1 MVDTRREELAMS
13 VLVLGLVIF
22 LGAHSVRIF
31 ADSWRTRQIGRIGE
45 MGWKGGYATV
55 SAVGLVLTIWGYGIA
70 RRDPVVLW
78 TPPVWAPHLAGL
90 LTLIA
95 FILFIAAYVPRN
107 HFKGWVHH
115 PMALSAAVWALAH
128 LLANGTLNAVILFAA
143 FLVWAVLAYRAARR
157 RDSALGSVYPAGT
170 WAKDGVAV
178 LGGAVAWIVF
188 GFWLH
193 GWLIGVRPL
202 G

>member
-1 MVDTRREELAMS
+1 MS

-31 ADSWRTRQIGRIGE
+31 AESWRTRQIARLGA
-45 MGWKGGYATV
+45 MGWKGAYATV
-55 SAVGLVLTIWGYGIA
+55 SAVGLVLVIWGYGIA

-78 TPPVWAPHLAGL
+78 APPVWAPHLAGL

-95 FILFIAAYVPRN
+95 FILFLAAYVPGN
-107 HFKGWVHH
+107 HFKAWVKH
-115 PMALSAAVWALAH
+115 PQALSAALWAFAH
-128 LLANGTLNAVILFAA
+128 LLANGTLNAVVLFAA

-157 RDSALGSVYPAGT
+157 RDLASGVVYPAG
-170 WAKDGVAV
+170 AVVKDGITVV
-178 LGGAVAWIVF
+178 GGAVAWVVF
-188 GFWLH
+188 AFWLH

>member
-1 MVDTRREELAMS
+1 LVDTRREELAMS

-170 WAKDGVAV
+170 WVKDGVAV

-188 GFWLH
+188 AFWLH